1 MYKILVKRG
10 RYLLRNEIK
19 YLLTYEEYLILSA
32 RIRAVLPMDKHASD
46 PSGYVISSLYLDDQ
60 YNSSYYEKIAGTANR
75 SKYRLRAYNFDDS
88 YITLECKE
96 KHKNMIQKESVRID
110 RATYDGVARG
120 DFRLLADR
128 SEPLAKKVY
137 ALHRERGLMPRV
149 IVNYRREAYLH
160 PLSNTRITFDCEL
173 SAGVNTGDLF
183 SPNLMTRF
191 IYPRGEVILEVKYDE
206 YLPAYISSL
215 LSFQHSPVAASKFT
229 LCCDALIASHMY
241 TVSHTQY
248 IYSGEKVHHEIIDQR
263 L

>member
-1 MYKILVKRG
+1 MVICYKFLRKRNRNLCKQLIIKPTYVIMYKILVKRG

-110 RATYDGVARG
+110 RATYDTIMTSQQIADAILTEFTSDPDLYPNLSVDGNISGDVVALSTSTGVTITATIFATTAATEAAIARV
-120 DFRLLADR
+120 
-128 SEPLAKKVY
+128 EM
-137 ALHRERGLMPRV
+137 ERGISLVRSAV
-149 IVNYRREAYLH
+149 FTDSSQEGLVDATVGYIA
-160 PLSNTRITFDCEL
+160 RIL
-173 SAGVNTGDLF
+173 YQLNHQAGKD
-183 SPNLMTRF
+183 MA
-191 IYPRGEVILEVKYDE
+191 E
-206 YLPAYISSL
+206 
-215 LSFQHSPVAASKFT
+215 
-229 LCCDALIASHMY
+229 
-241 TVSHTQY
+241 
-248 IYSGEKVHHEIIDQR
+248 
-263 L
+263 